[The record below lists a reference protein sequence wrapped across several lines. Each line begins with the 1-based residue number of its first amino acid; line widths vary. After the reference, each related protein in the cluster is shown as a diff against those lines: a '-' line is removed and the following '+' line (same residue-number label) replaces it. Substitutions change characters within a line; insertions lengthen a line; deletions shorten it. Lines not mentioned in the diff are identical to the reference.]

1 MYYICCIYCIYFR
14 CRIYCSHSY
23 SADKPISGGKEFQK
37 LKVAG
42 NSGASHFAL
51 CLLFLYMI
59 EWIARRNCQFDHS
72 HEFLAHAWKKSRSSW
87 CFQILDSGGEVT
99 LIKSRGHLYSSQDL
113 RPWGQNA
120 MHRYQVTVGDTCQL
134 FAILKLFW
142 KYFVFFLGGLG
153 IWRHFIREQLA
164 GLLGFKYLDKTIGVQ
179 SEIFDNWLSKKS
191 FTLVQKKS
199 RKG

>member
-1 MYYICCIYCIYFR
+1 MYCTCCIYCIYFR

-142 KYFVFFLGGLG
+142 KYLVAFFWVGWVFEDISLESSWWVFWDLSTQNNWCPEWDL
-153 IWRHFIREQLA
+153 WQLA
-164 GLLGFKYLDKTIGVQ
+164 SPKVFYFGA
-179 SEIFDNWLSKKS
+179 EKK
-191 FTLVQKKS
+191 
-199 RKG
+199 